1 MEEHPAIANL
11 SVGNQLAKLS
21 TVAIGR
27 LIDAQERTP
36 SLLHLHLGQLRDPTQ
51 ITRLEMV
58 SVANIEKARLAKL
71 SQSSRDSP
79 GGVAG
84 SRRRSQS
91 FDRVQPKLGQ
101 IADWAREARRIR
113 GVDTSAFEYSMGLPG
128 SPRGGQRGDVNTY
141 VTTGSALW
149 MRANA
154 EERLK
159 LIEAFAATSERTRK
173 IETVEMVDCK
183 GPPTNE

>member
-1 MEEHPAIANL
+1 MAGL
-11 SVGNQLAKLS
+11 SSVVGPEQLERLTS
-21 TVAIGR
+21 TLASDY
-27 LIDAQERTP
+27 L
-36 SLLHLHLGQLRDPTQ
+36 
-51 ITRLEMV
+51 
-58 SVANIEKARLAKL
+58 EKAR
-71 SQSSRDSP
+71 
-79 GGVAG
+79 

-128 SPRGGQRGDVNTY
+128 SPRGGQRGDVSTY

-159 LIEAFAATSERTRK
+159 LIDETRLHRK
-173 IETVEMVDCK
+173 KVEEESGM
-183 GPPTNE
+183 